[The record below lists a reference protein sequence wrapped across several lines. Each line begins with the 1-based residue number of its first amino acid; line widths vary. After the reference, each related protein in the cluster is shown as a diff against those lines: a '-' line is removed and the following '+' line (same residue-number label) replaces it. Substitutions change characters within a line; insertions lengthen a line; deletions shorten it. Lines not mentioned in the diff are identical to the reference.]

1 MVSSSSNVSADQ
13 EVTKMVVVMVVA
25 FSVCWFPYAV
35 VSMTNVF
42 LKKVIDLHVD
52 NFRVSCSN
60 CYIQKIYWL
69 GAIPAFFAKSA
80 AVYNPLIYIGLN
92 RQVKI
97 C

>member
-42 LKKVIDLHVD
+42 LKKVIDFHIN
-52 NFRVSCSN
+52 NFRVS
-60 CYIQKIYWL
+60 
-69 GAIPAFFAKSA
+69 
-80 AVYNPLIYIGLN
+80 
-92 RQVKI
+92 R
-97 C
+97 